1 MAIADFNRG
10 NPFVIMCRY
19 KLDELKSNL
28 LEVTKSQIITGA
40 TSFVALSSYLALFF
54 DTGFYF
60 YFLPIAFTISLFV
73 ISLILYKNILKH
85 SVYKELN
92 SIIYGNEYKSINVD
106 NERLLDLL
114 LKLNL
119 TIGKIEYHRLLL
131 KYINIFN
138 IGLMVILVAHFI
150 IIRL

>member
-1 MAIADFNRG
+1 MAIADFNRD

-19 KLDELKSNL
+19 KLDDLKSNL
-28 LEVTKSQIITGA
+28 LKITKSQIITGA
-40 TSFVALSSYLALFF
+40 TSFVAPSSYLALFF

-60 YFLPIAFTISLFV
+60 YFLPITFTISLFV
-73 ISLILYKNILKH
+73 ISLILYKNILKY

-119 TIGKIEYHRLLL
+119 TIGKIEYHKLLL

-138 IGLMVILVAHFI
+138 IGLMVILVAQFFI
-150 IIRL
+150 MRL